1 MNYISIDFIIKEHS
15 KLINLTG
22 GSSGIRDIGML
33 ESAFNTPFMTYDN
46 KDLYASNIEKIA
58 KITYS
63 IIKNHPFID
72 GNKRTGMHIMLI
84 LLNINHY
91 PLWFSVNDIVVCGTG
106 LASGVISYDTLV
118 DILNNK
124 CILKDWYSR
133 D

>member
-84 LLNINHY
+84 LLSINHY
-91 PLWFSVNDIVVCGTG
+91 PLWFSVNNIVVCGTG
-106 LASGVISYDTLV
+106 LASGIISYDTLV
-118 DILNNK
+118 EILNNK
-124 CILKDWYSR
+124 CIIILKD
-133 D
+133 